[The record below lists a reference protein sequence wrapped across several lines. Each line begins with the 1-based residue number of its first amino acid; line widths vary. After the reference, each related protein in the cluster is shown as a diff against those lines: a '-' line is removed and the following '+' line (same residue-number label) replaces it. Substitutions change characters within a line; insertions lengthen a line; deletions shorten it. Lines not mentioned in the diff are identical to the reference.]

1 MFNNFFRINMPYGIV
16 RNDKNE
22 WMAFNREY
30 LPLGFS
36 KRILTDT
43 EIDGADL
50 MGLCYSKYNGL
61 NEDFLI
67 QLSHGNVER
76 DIDSKIKRIWFYDDG
91 SNPVNVSKKKQSEMF
106 SNYFKKME
114 LLSRLSILPTITY
127 YHVQTKT
134 P

>member
-1 MFNNFFRINMPYGIV
+1 MPYGIV